1 MSSSGLEA
9 TEEDMAAFDNDSD
22 EGSGDGG
29 KGGDDE

>member
-22 EGSGDGG
+22 NGSGGGG
-29 KGGDDE
+29 KEGNDE